1 MNFWIILYIIDWF
14 LFIGVAL
21 TTTYLIVF
29 AIASLFNK
37 HLKVHKAKRKNR
49 FIILVPAY
57 KQDKVIIRGL
67 KSILGQTYPQRLF
80 DVVVI
85 SDHESEVTNMGLA
98 QFPVTLLTPNFEK
111 STKAKSLQYAILN
124 LPEFKIYDAVIVLDA
139 DNIVEPEFLEQVND
153 AFESAG
159 TKAIQ
164 VHRLPQ
170 NRDTP
175 SARIDGIFE
184 EINTSIF
191 RRGHITLGLSA
202 AVSGSGII
210 YDFKWFKQNIMKVRT
225 AGEDKELEAMLMR
238 QFVFVDYFDNI
249 YVYDEKTRQTND
261 FNKQRLRWT
270 MNQFRHAFK
279 NLRYLPSAF
288 INKQYD
294 LADKIVQ
301 WFLMPRIL
309 LVAIIFL
316 MSIILPF
323 IYFSLAIKWWV
334 IGFLLGSAL
343 ALATPDYLVDEHW
356 DKDFLQLPIRLI
368 KTSLKTLHIN
378 VPEIRLENVKW
389 TNLSLFKGIGNFKKH
404 KR

>member
-14 LFIGVAL
+14 LYIGVAL
-21 TTTYLIVF
+21 TTIYLIVF
-29 AIASLFNK
+29 AVASLFNK
-37 HLKVHKAKRKNR
+37 HVKVDKAKRMNR

-57 KQDKVIIRGL
+57 KQDKVVMRGL

-85 SDHESEVTNMGLA
+85 SDHESEVTNMRLA

-124 LPEFKIYDAVIVLDA
+124 LPEFKIYDAVVVLDA

-202 AVSGSGII
+202 AVSGSGTI
-210 YDFKWFKQNIMKVRT
+210 YDFNWFKQNIMKVRT

-238 QFVFVDYFDNI
+238 QFIYVDYFDHI
-249 YVYDEKTRQTND
+249 YVFDEKTRHTND
-261 FNKQRLRWT
+261 FNKQRVRW
-270 MNQFRHAFK
+270 MQNQFRHAFK

-288 INKQYD
+288 VNRQYD
-294 LADKIVQ
+294 LADKIIQ

-309 LVAIIFL
+309 LVAIIFM
-316 MSIILPF
+316 MSVILPF
-323 IYFSLAIKWWV
+323 IYFSLAIKWWI

-343 ALATPDYLVDEHW
+343 AIATPDYLVDQHW
-356 DKDFLQLPIRLI
+356 DSDFLHLPIRLV
-368 KTSLKTLHIN
+368 KSFLRALHIN
-378 VPEIRLENVKW
+378 IPDIKLPKVKGPY
-389 TNLSLFKGIGNFKKH
+389 NIFFNRQDVLKKL

>member
-14 LFIGVAL
+14 LYIGVAL
-21 TTTYLIVF
+21 TTIYLIVF
-29 AIASLFNK
+29 AVASLFNK
-37 HLKVHKAKRKNR
+37 HVKVDKAKRMNR

-57 KQDKVIIRGL
+57 KQDKVVMRGL

-85 SDHESEVTNMGLA
+85 SDHESEVTNMRLA

-124 LPEFKIYDAVIVLDA
+124 LPEFKIYDAVVVLDA

-202 AVSGSGII
+202 AVSGSGTI
-210 YDFKWFKQNIMKVRT
+210 YDFNWFKQNIMKVRT

-238 QFVFVDYFDNI
+238 QFIYVDYFDHI
-249 YVYDEKTRQTND
+249 YVFDEKTRHTND
-261 FNKQRLRWT
+261 FNKQRVRW
-270 MNQFRHAFK
+270 MQNQFRHAFK

-288 INKQYD
+288 VNRQYD
-294 LADKIVQ
+294 LADKIIQ

-309 LVAIIFL
+309 LVAIIFM
-316 MSIILPF
+316 MSVILPF
-323 IYFSLAIKWWV
+323 IYFSLAIKWWI

-343 ALATPDYLVDEHW
+343 AIATPDYLVDQHW
-356 DKDFLQLPIRLI
+356 DSDFLHLPIRLV
-368 KTSLKTLHIN
+368 KSFLRALHIN
-378 VPEIRLENVKW
+378 IPEIKLPKVKGPY
-389 TNLSLFKGIGNFKKH
+389 NIFFNRQDVLKKL

>member
-270 MNQFRHAFK
+270 MNQFHHAFK